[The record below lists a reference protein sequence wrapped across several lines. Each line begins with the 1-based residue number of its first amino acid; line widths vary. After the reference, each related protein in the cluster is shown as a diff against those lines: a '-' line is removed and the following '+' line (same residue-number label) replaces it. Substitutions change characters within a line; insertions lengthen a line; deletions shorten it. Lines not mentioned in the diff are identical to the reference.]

1 MTSEPLASALNAR
14 LVGEGAERA
23 FEDAAVLVL
32 EHLLDRPLGELVDA
46 TTLLAALERAL
57 SREGFDR
64 VIDPLAVAL
73 GAFADAVAAGDT
85 TKLGTYVD
93 GEAREALLRFASR
106 PDLVPQPLLDA
117 VLGHE
122 ALEAVMRDVL
132 YESMR
137 DFNEKVNPFFAEW
150 GLPSLLKRFVPFGV
164 GKAVEGFREE
174 FDRRLEPE
182 LRRFLKG
189 AARIALR
196 SMGRFVIEK
205 QGDPAFVSL
214 RRELVMLALEQP
226 VSTFTKTMPDE
237 ARAELRAA
245 ALLAARGASQL
256 DTTRAFR
263 EMLVRS
269 LLARHEKTT
278 VRALLASVGVELLD
292 VRPFVRAAW
301 PLARAVLSSPP
312 LRAEVTRLV
321 GLALTD
327 ALADAATSG

>member
-1 MTSEPLASALNAR
+1 MTSESLASALNAR
-14 LVGEGAERA
+14 LTGEGAERA
-23 FEDAAVLVL
+23 FEDVATQVL
-32 EHLLDRPLGELVDA
+32 EHLLDRPLGELVEA
-46 TTLLAALERAL
+46 SSLLAALERGL
-57 SREGFDR
+57 SEEGFER
-64 VIDPLAVAL
+64 VIGPVSAAV
-73 GAFADAVAAGDT
+73 GAAVDAVAAGDT

-106 PDLVPQPLLDA
+106 PDLVPKPLLDA

-196 SMGRFVIEK
+196 SMGRFVLEK
-205 QGDPAFVSL
+205 QGEPAFVSL
-214 RRELVMLALEQP
+214 RRELVMLALEQQ
-226 VSTFTKTMPDE
+226 VSTFTKTMPDD
-237 ARAELRAA
+237 ARAELRAV
-245 ALLAARGASQL
+245 ALLTAKGAAQL

-263 EMLVRS
+263 EVLVRS
-269 LLARHEKTT
+269 MLARHQRST
-278 VRALLASVGVELLD
+278 VRQLLAGAGVELLD

-312 LRAEVTRLV
+312 VRAEVTRLA
-321 GLALTD
+321 GLAERD
-327 ALADAATSG
+327 AG

>member
-1 MTSEPLASALNAR
+1 MTSESLASALNAR
-14 LVGEGAERA
+14 LTGEGAERA
-23 FEDAAVLVL
+23 FEDVATQVL
-32 EHLLDRPLGELVDA
+32 EHLLDRPLGELVEA
-46 TTLLAALERAL
+46 SSLLAALERGL
-57 SREGFDR
+57 SEEGFER
-64 VIDPLAVAL
+64 VIGPVSAAV
-73 GAFADAVAAGDT
+73 GAAVDAVAAGDT

-106 PDLVPQPLLDA
+106 PDLVPKPLLDA

-196 SMGRFVIEK
+196 SMGRFVLEK
-205 QGDPAFVSL
+205 QGEPAFVSL
-214 RRELVMLALEQP
+214 RRELVMLALEQQ
-226 VSTFTKTMPDE
+226 VSTFTKTMPDD
-237 ARAELRAA
+237 ARAELRAV
-245 ALLAARGASQL
+245 ALLTAKGAAQL

-263 EMLVRS
+263 EVLVRS
-269 LLARHEKTT
+269 MLARHQRST
-278 VRALLASVGVELLD
+278 VRQLLAGAGVELLD

-312 LRAEVTRLV
+312 VRAEVTRL
-321 GLALTD
+321 A
-327 ALADAATSG
+327 ALAERDAG